1 MPKKTRKS
9 ADRLTAHQ
17 LRVFREVE
25 EIASMIKLDYPYI
38 LAYNRGARTPII
50 EHMRRKMILSEV
62 ITRYTLVDEHL
73 NLTLCHYFFGR
84 KKSTIQLW
92 KTKRFQLFN
101 HHVIEELSLMAKFR
115 FAKSIKK
122 MPKGVAADIDR
133 LNALRN
139 GLAHAFFPENLKRS
153 KPEWKGKDIFR
164 KEGLRVFLED
174 MDKMASYFW
183 SIEPDRLVLDFDD
196 EPDVQQS
203 PEVTPDSGEQK
214 TD

>member
-9 ADRLTAHQ
+9 ADTLTAHQ

-25 EIASMIKLDYPYI
+25 EIASMMKLDYPYI
-38 LAYNRGARTPII
+38 LAYERDARTPII

-62 ITRYTLVDEHL
+62 ITRYTLLDEHL
-73 NLTLCHYFFGR
+73 NLTLCYYFFGR

-92 KTKRFQLFN
+92 KTKKFQLFN

-115 FAKSIKK
+115 FAKSIAR
-122 MPKGVAADIDR
+122 MPKGVAGDIDR

-153 KPEWKGKDIFR
+153 KPEWKGKNIFS
-164 KEGLRVFLED
+164 KEGLRAFLED

-183 SIEPDRLVLDFDD
+183 GVEPDRLVLGFDD
-196 EPDVQQS
+196 EPKEKES
-203 PEVTPDSGEQK
+203 PAVTPGSAEQK
-214 TD
+214 AD